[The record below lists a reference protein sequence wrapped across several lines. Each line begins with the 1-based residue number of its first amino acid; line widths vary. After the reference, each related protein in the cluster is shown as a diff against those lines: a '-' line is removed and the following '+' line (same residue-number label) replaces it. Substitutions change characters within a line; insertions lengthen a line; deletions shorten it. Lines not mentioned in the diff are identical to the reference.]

1 MRTILIT
8 FLVVFQTFFMGM
20 NVFAQD
26 YKVDSVYNRMQG
38 DWYKVINY
46 QGLTGRY
53 DTVASDEIHRFE
65 RIAGTDS
72 VVRTIRLNGTVLTS
86 SRLRIAYTTSNV
98 YPFKEWMLTGAH
110 MNYLISDYKG
120 CLMMYMAVLDG
131 SGDGLAR
138 TPLLSSV
145 SPKAGRLSIYPN
157 PVKSTLVVGPMDV
170 VRIID
175 LNGRLMKSVNAPTN
189 GLIDVSML
197 ERGAYL
203 VQLEV
208 QGVTSVGKMIK
219 E

>member
-8 FLVVFQTFFMGM
+8 FLVVFLNLFSGM

-38 DWYKVINY
+38 AWYKVINY

-53 DTVASDEIHRFE
+53 DTVALDEIHRFE

-72 VVRTIRLNGTVLTS
+72 VVWTICLKGTMVTS

-98 YPFKEWMLTGAH
+98 YQFKEWMLTGAH

-120 CLMMYMAVLDG
+120 CLMMYMAVMDG

-170 VRIID
+170 VRIVD
-175 LNGRLMKSVNAPTN
+175 LNGRLVKSINVPTD
-189 GLIDVSML
+189 GVVDVSTL
-197 ERGAYL
+197 ERGVYL

-208 QGVTSVGKMIK
+208 QGVMSVRKMIK

>member
-1 MRTILIT
+1 MRTILIAILMV
-8 FLVVFQTFFMGM
+8 FLPFFMGM

-72 VVRTIRLNGTVLTS
+72 LVWTIRLKGTVVIS
-86 SRLRIAYTTSNV
+86 SRLRIAYTTSNL
-98 YPFKEWMLTGAH
+98 YQFKEWMLTSVH
-110 MNYLISDYKG
+110 MNFLISDYKG
-120 CLMMYMAVLDG
+120 CLMIYMAVMDG

-145 SPKAGRLSIYPN
+145 SPKSGRLSIYPN
-157 PVKSTLVVGPMDV
+157 PVKSTLVVGSMDV
-170 VRIID
+170 VRIVD
-175 LNGRLMKSVNAPTN
+175 LNGRLVKSVNAPTD
-189 GLIDVSML
+189 GLVDVSLL
-197 ERGAYL
+197 ERGVYL

>member
-1 MRTILIT
+1 MRTFLIA
-8 FLVVFQTFFMGM
+8 FLVGFLPFLNGM

-26 YKVDSVYNRMQG
+26 YKVDSVYNRIQG
-38 DWYKVINY
+38 DWFKVINY

-53 DTVASDEIHRFE
+53 DTVVLDETHRFE

-72 VVRTIRLNGTVLTS
+72 VVWTIRLKGTVVIS

-98 YPFKEWMLTGAH
+98 YQFKEWMLTGVQ

-120 CLMMYMAVLDG
+120 CLMMYMAVNDG

-170 VRIID
+170 VRIVD
-175 LNGRLMKSVNAPTN
+175 LNGRLVKSVNVPTD
-189 GLIDVSML
+189 GLVDVSML